1 MKKMVATKSMVYH
14 TRRLQAGD
22 QFDASD
28 RDARILAAI
37 GKAKASEPAKR
48 RQTRVMTAPPVK
60 AARAPVIA
68 AEPEQAAQPPVE
80 VEDLSLLTN
89 AELRLTAER
98 EGVDV
103 SVCKLKAELVE
114 AIEAARAGAGK

>member
-1 MKKMVATKSMVYH
+1 MKKMVATKSMVYR

-22 QFDASD
+22 QFDASG

-48 RQTRVMTAPPVK
+48 RQTRAMTAPPVK
-60 AARAPVIA
+60 TPRALATAVWP
-68 AEPEQAAQPPVE
+68 EPLAAQPVE

-114 AIEAARAGAGK
+114 TIEAARAGAGK